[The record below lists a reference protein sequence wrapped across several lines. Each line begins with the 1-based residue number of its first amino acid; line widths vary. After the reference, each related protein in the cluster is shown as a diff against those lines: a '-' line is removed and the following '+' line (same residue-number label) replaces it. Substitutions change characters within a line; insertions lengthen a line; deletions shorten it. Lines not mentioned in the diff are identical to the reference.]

1 MTLDSIYNKT
11 VTIFNK
17 LKRSDS
23 TTGQDVWFKTVLNDV
38 AWYQNSERTATAN
51 ATYIGSYQTV
61 LIPFHD
67 EFLPYSEWKKAGNQL
82 GHYTMSIGDY
92 IVQGEVPDT
101 ITAQN
106 IVKTLEKYGEDV
118 CLVKYHRVVD
128 KRPGVKIQ
136 LKIQGI

>member
-1 MTLDSIYNKT
+1 MTLNNIYNQT
-11 VTIFNK
+11 VTILNK
-17 LKRSDS
+17 LKRTDGI
-23 TTGQDVWFKTVLNDV
+23 TGQDVWYKTVVNDA
-38 AWYQNSERTATAN
+38 AWYDSVTRTATAN

-61 LIPFHD
+61 LIPFHN
-67 EFLPYSEWKKAGNQL
+67 EFLPYSEWKQTGNQL

-92 IVQGEVPDT
+92 IVLGEIQDT

-128 KRPGVKIQ
+128 KRPGVKVQ